1 VTKTLFPFLIV
12 VLLLAALFLASGLVQ
27 VISGYRELL
36 P

>member
-1 VTKTLFPFLIV
+1 MTRTLFPLLIV

-27 VISGYRELL
+27 AISGYRELL